1 VGATLRSNL
10 ISVPCADRAGIYF
23 HGGFGD
29 FLLCDG
35 HDRKVLHAVLKDGLY
50 RCQCVVDCAHMHGI
64 PSAHI
69 VDAELMYHRFGHL
82 DYSSLSKMFR
92 SNTVTN
98 LSPPS
103 AFSKE
108 LHSSKQCCAC
118 AESRQKKV
126 TYTRTPKHAPSSY
139 DPFNATRPL
148 EKLHVDISGPRSQS
162 AGGHHW
168 FTAIVDDV
176 TGFKIV
182 TTHRSKSEAADEVI
196 TVVRRLNNKYSK
208 RGFKVSHIHW
218 DKNAVFRYKRMQQF
232 LRDEGITVRRTS
244 GYSPEENG
252 HAERAI
258 ASLKQCF

>member
-1 VGATLRSNL
+1 
-10 ISVPCADRAGIYF
+10 
-23 HGGFGD
+23 
-29 FLLCDG
+29 
-35 HDRKVLHAVLKDGLY
+35 
-50 RCQCVVDCAHMHGI
+50 MHGI

-82 DYSSLSKMFR
+82 GYSSLSKMSR

-98 LSPPS
+98 LPPPS

-108 LHSSKQCCAC
+108 LHSSKQCGAC
-118 AESRQKKV
+118 AESRQKKA
-126 TYTRTPKHAPSSY
+126 TFTRTPKHSSNSE
-139 DPFNATRPL
+139 DPFTATKPL

-176 TGFKIV
+176 TGFKFV

-196 TVVRRLNNKYSK
+196 AVVRRLNNQYSK
-208 RGFKVSHIHW
+208 RGFKVSHIRW
-218 DKNAVFRYKRMQQF
+218 DKDAVFRSKRMQQF
-232 LRDEGITVRRTS
+232 LRDEGITDGRTA

-258 ASLKQCF
+258 ASLKNCFEALLADSGLKDCY